1 MTDDMLGNLGKTINN
16 QIVLRLTALIS
27 TVRLLVEQADLSTD
41 KQQSF
46 VALVRRYSA
55 LLTDEINTVQPQ
67 LSGGDHARLKQT
79 LVDLSQPVQELQQH
93 LDSDSAIP
101 DRETLRKLQNQL
113 NKFYDAMRVSITETG
128 TFQIVRSESD
138 DKKSDITDL
147 LDLVDEEKEEAAAE
161 AEPDSSGG
169 LPDADDQTPST
180 KPTKPAQTIAPPQPQ
195 PAPVGRLDTGANAGD
210 DMDDDVDDF
219 TGMSPPEPEEEE
231 SDSHA
236 DDTLRRR
243 PGGIAERAAAERQR
257 REEGKARTR
266 DSDVTQTHLPAAAD
280 PNAVKVAAYYPKE
293 IKPDDWQPLKA
304 YVFRTFAADKVAE
317 DAGKQLGGLIATM
330 RKVIRSVGRT
340 LQDGATVT
348 ISPTLPGFQFN
359 PPQADV
365 GFYEDWHRADFKLR
379 AVNAEKLVA
388 TNGRLTFS
396 VEGVIVADLPL
407 SVYVTDTPSAADST
421 HNSEAKLYQS
431 IFCSYSHDDAHIV
444 ERVERAYKALGMEF
458 LRDVHSLKAGEDWDN
473 ALIRLIEKAD
483 IFQLFWSSTAA
494 SSDHVRREW
503 EHAVKLKRESFIRPV
518 YWEQPMPPVPS
529 ALNAVHFAFQPDLV
543 K

>member
-1 MTDDMLGNLGKTINN
+1 MTDDSLHNLGKTINN

-27 TVRLLVEQADLSTD
+27 TIRLLVEQADLSTE

-55 LLTDEINTVQPQ
+55 LLVDEINTVQPQ
-67 LSGGDHARLKQT
+67 LSDRDHARLKQT
-79 LVDLSQPVQELQQH
+79 LVDLNQPVQAIQQH
-93 LDSDSAIP
+93 LDSDSATP

-128 TFQIVRSESD
+128 TFQIVRSEAD
-138 DKKSDITDL
+138 DKKPDMTDL
-147 LDLVDEEKEEAAAE
+147 LDLVDERKEEAAAE
-161 AEPDSSGG
+161 AEPDSFGG
-169 LPDADDQTPST
+169 LPAAGEQTPST
-180 KPTKPAQTIAPPQPQ
+180 KPTKPAQAIAPPQPQ
-195 PAPVGRLDTGANAGD
+195 PTPVGRVDTGANAGD
-210 DMDDDVDDF
+210 DMDDF
-219 TGMSPPEPEEEE
+219 TGTAPPEPEDE
-231 SDSHA
+231 A
-236 DDTLRRR
+236 DDDSPADETLRRR

-257 REEGKARTR
+257 R
-266 DSDVTQTHLPAAAD
+266 DSDVTQPHLRAVPD

-304 YVFRTFAADKVAE
+304 YVFRAFAADKVAE

-340 LQDGATVT
+340 LQDGATIT
-348 ISPTLPGFQFN
+348 ITPTLPGFQFN
-359 PPQADV
+359 PPQAVV

-379 AVNAEKLVA
+379 AVTAEELVA
-388 TNGRLTFS
+388 ANGRLTFS

-407 SVYVTDTPSAADST
+407 SVYVTEAPSAGAST
-421 HNSEAKLYQS
+421 HSSEAKLYQS

-458 LRDVHSLKAGEDWDN
+458 LRDVHALKAGEDWDD

-483 IFQLFWSSTAA
+483 IFQLFWSNTAA
-494 SSDHVRREW
+494 TSDHVRREW

-518 YWEQPMPPVPS
+518 YWEQPMPPVPP